1 MSAMRSE
8 VWGRFACSD
17 DALEG
22 TRLWRERVEFNVT
35 LDFGCVLEAER
46 ISRNSYSAQ

>member
-1 MSAMRSE
+1 MRSE

-22 TRLWRERVEFNVT
+22 TRLWRERLEFNIT

-46 ISRNSYSAQ
+46 ISYNSYSAQ